1 MNKSFFLIF
10 ACLVFAAVSI
20 FTAATDA
27 RILTASL
34 LPRLEE
40 KELSLSEE
48 DLAALIKPSVVRVVE
63 YASGTSSIPNFKI
76 DLEKST
82 VKILKTKKEAP
93 IDFKYTGT
101 GFVVSPEGYILTN
114 AHLISPEMI
123 KYMVIT
129 PALFAEVF
137 NQAFS
142 LALKDPNNK
151 ALNDEEKLAE
161 FGTKAFKQIIA
172 SSTFSIER
180 KVVVANPLFND
191 EKFEDIVDHGFPAE
205 IAAVNDNFM
214 EDDVDVGILK
224 INEAKMPAAKLGD
237 SKVFKTGSKV
247 YVFGFPNSAQVT
259 FKDFFESSFTG
270 GVVNAI
276 KDSKNKKIKY
286 LQIDVKIA
294 PGSSGGPL
302 ISEKGLIGGIIT
314 LQSDKQEGDSFA
326 FAIPIEDALDFMH
339 KNSSVKER
347 PGDYY
352 SHLIVGLEL
361 MQNKK
366 CKAALEEFRQAKNIN
381 SAFTVSQLIEPYE
394 KKCNDMIVSGA
405 SIDTSF
411 EEWKARV
418 GLVPAITWVSM
429 AGGVGTIIIA
439 WIVIVYLRRR
449 MKKGER
455 EMEMIEKR
463 ISSDEAR
470 QNNKEGV
477 SASPVLEVQKTE
489 VREPRKM
496 NEEELVGSM
505 REASVNFKNSEKEKA
520 LENFYT
526 DSKINPEV
534 ANYIKEAKAAGM
546 SEEKMRSGLRG
557 AGWGEDIISKA
568 FQ

>member
-151 ALNDEEKLAE
+151 ALNDDEKLAE

-180 KVVVANPLFND
+180 KVV
-191 EKFEDIVDHGFPAE
+191 
-205 IAAVNDNFM
+205 
-214 EDDVDVGILK
+214 
-224 INEAKMPAAKLGD
+224 AAKPGD

-352 SHLIVGLEL
+352 SHLIVWLEL

-477 SASPVLEVQKTE
+477 PASPVLEVQKTE

-534 ANYIKEAKAAGM
+534 ANYINEAKAAGM

>member
-10 ACLVFAAVSI
+10 TCLVFAAVSI
-20 FTAATDA
+20 FTAATDT

-101 GFVVSPEGYILTN
+101 GFIVSPEGYILTN

-123 KYMVIT
+123 KYTIVT

-142 LALKDPNNK
+142 LALKDPDNK
-151 ALNDEEKLAE
+151 TLKDEEKLAE
-161 FGTKAFKQIIA
+161 FWKKAFKQIIA

-214 EDDVDVGILK
+214 DDDVDVGILK
-224 INEAKMPAAKLGD
+224 INEAKLPAVKLEEAKA
-237 SKVFKTGSKV
+237 FKAGSKV

-259 FKDFFESSFTG
+259 FKDFFESSFTR

-276 KDSKNKKIKY
+276 KDFIN
-286 LQIDVKIA
+286 
-294 PGSSGGPL
+294 
-302 ISEKGLIGGIIT
+302 
-314 LQSDKQEGDSFA
+314 
-326 FAIPIEDALDFMH
+326 

-347 PGDYY
+347 PWDYY
-352 SHLIVGLEL
+352 SHLIAGLEL

-477 SASPVLEVQKTE
+477 SASPVLEVQK
-489 VREPRKM
+489 
-496 NEEELVGSM
+496 
-505 REASVNFKNSEKEKA
+505 
-520 LENFYT
+520 
-526 DSKINPEV
+526 
-534 ANYIKEAKAAGM
+534 
-546 SEEKMRSGLRG
+546 
-557 AGWGEDIISKA
+557 
-568 FQ
+568 